1 MKEWFLARGYPEIGV
16 NNQIDKLSIIN
27 NQVVFGRDQS
37 VKKNLK
43 SDIPFVTTY
52 QTKAKELGKL
62 IRDFLPFLYSN
73 GEVQK
78 VFSPPPIVS
87 YRSVRKIKDYLVRSK
102 LYPVER
108 KVGCQRCGSFRCQV
122 CKSISINEEL
132 TSFTTKK
139 T

>member
-52 QTKAKELGKL
+52 QTMAKELGKL
-62 IRDFLPFLYSN
+62 IRDFLAFLYSN

-87 YRSVRKIKDYLVRSK
+87 YGSVRKIKDYLVRSK
-102 LYPVER
+102 LHPVER

-122 CKSISINEEL
+122 CKSISITEEL

>member
-52 QTKAKELGKL
+52 QTMAKELGKL
-62 IRDFLPFLYSN
+62 IRDFLAFLYSN

-108 KVGCQRCGSFRCQV
+108 KVVCQRCGSFRCQV
-122 CKSISINEEL
+122 CKSVSITEEL

>member
-1 MKEWFLARGYPEIGV
+1 M
-16 NNQIDKLSIIN
+16 
-27 NQVVFGRDQS
+27 
-37 VKKNLK
+37 
-43 SDIPFVTTY
+43 
-52 QTKAKELGKL
+52 AKELGKL
-62 IRDFLPFLYSN
+62 IRDFLAFLYSN

-102 LYPVER
+102 LNPVER

-122 CKSISINEEL
+122 CKSISITEEL

>member
-52 QTKAKELGKL
+52 QTMAKELGKL
-62 IRDFLPFLYSN
+62 IRDLLAFLYSN

-87 YRSVRKIKDYLVRSK
+87 
-102 LYPVER
+102 
-108 KVGCQRCGSFRCQV
+108 
-122 CKSISINEEL
+122 
-132 TSFTTKK
+132 
-139 T
+139 